1 MKGKKF
7 SDIGNDELK
16 AKLVAGTKVID
27 IRRPEEWKQ
36 TGVIPGS
43 HLLTFFDADGN
54 VNPQFG
60 AELQKLISGPADE
73 VVFIC
78 RTGRRSQVLSE
89 YLSGQAG
96 FTKVANV
103 EKGITSWI
111 QDGGEVTEAETPE
124 NCWLC

>member
-1 MKGKKF
+1 MKAKKF

-16 AKLVAGTKVID
+16 AKLASGTTVID
-27 IRRPEEWKQ
+27 IRRPEEWRE

-43 HLLTFFDADGN
+43 HLLTFFDQGGN

-60 AELQKLISGPADE
+60 TELQKLISGPADE

-78 RTGRRSQVLSE
+78 RTGRRSQALSE
-89 YLSGQAG
+89 YLAGQAG
-96 FTKVANV
+96 FTNIANV
-103 EKGITSWI
+103 ENGIVAWMS
-111 QDGGEVTEAETPE
+111 DGGDVSEAQLPE